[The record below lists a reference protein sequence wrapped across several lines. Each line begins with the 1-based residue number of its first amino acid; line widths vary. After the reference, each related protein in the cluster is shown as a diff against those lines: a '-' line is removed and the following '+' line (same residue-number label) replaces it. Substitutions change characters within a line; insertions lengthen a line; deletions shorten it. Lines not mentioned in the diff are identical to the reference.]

1 MGRVGDEHRCGPRV
15 AALYCREAAPLDAE
29 SAHRVS
35 ANVGTRWWW
44 YRSRGITIDH
54 ASSRPVS
61 GSAARS
67 GVTEV
72 GDAVEVVALVAVTG
86 IKDDVNDVIE
96 PGAFRPR
103 LFERPVKGP
112 SGTTG
117 SVLSLS
123 PRKPVELILG
133 DPRLPRT
140 APDGTLWQPEAGAL
154 RVPGRAPQRGAG
166 RASVLLRP
174 RGAQAMSGSKS
185 TRSNSLPLNSRQ

>member
-1 MGRVGDEHRCGPRV
+1 M
-15 AALYCREAAPLDAE
+15 
-29 SAHRVS
+29 
-35 ANVGTRWWW
+35 
-44 YRSRGITIDH
+44 
-54 ASSRPVS
+54 S

-140 APDGTLWQPEAGAL
+140 APDGTLWQSEAGAL
-154 RVPGRAPQRGAG
+154 RVPSGRAPQRGAG

-174 RGAQAMSGSKS
+174 RGAQAISGSKS
-185 TRSNSLPLNSRQ
+185 ARSNSLPLSPRQ